1 MQSRDRVETAG
12 IDHLHL
18 NVHRIDEAIG
28 LFTRLFQCKHNVP
41 LYIDS
46 VDGMNSMNSLG
57 MDVVAP
63 ASEDSRYARMM
74 ERLGGEGISAVSFY
88 VDDLDDAT
96 RKIEATG
103 IRKVSEIGYPEIE
116 RQTQFH
122 ARDCFG
128 MSLELVYL
136 HPGATEKMAAI
147 QESQASQNDGKPH
160 IESLPGAVP
169 TGGIHHVRLR
179 VGSAEALEAAIAR
192 FESWFVCTWQRAR
205 DGRSATSSLD
215 VHLWVGDGDREGID
229 AFAMAVPELE
239 TATRR
244 ADELGLTRIETPA
257 YLAKIENAVCYAPSD
272 CFGLSL
278 VLVESEVRRKHRH
291 HAD

>member
-1 MQSRDRVETAG
+1 MAGQERVETAG

-18 NVHRIDEAIG
+18 NVYDLDKAIK
-28 LFTRLFQCKHNVP
+28 LFTGLFQCKHNIP

-46 VDGMNSMNSLG
+46 IDGMNSMNSFG
-57 MDVVAP
+57 MDVIAP
-63 ASEDSRYARMM
+63 ASEDGMYARMM
-74 ERLGGEGISAVSFY
+74 RRTGEGLSSVSFY

-122 ARDCFG
+122 AKDCFG

-136 HPGATEKMAAI
+136 YPGAKEKAAAI
-147 QESQASQNDGKPH
+147 QASQAKDNDGKPH
-160 IESLPGAVP
+160 IEAQPGAVA

-179 VGSAEALEAAIAR
+179 VPSVDDLDSAIAR
-192 FESWFVCTWQRAR
+192 FESWFECSWQRAE

-215 VHLWVGDGDREGID
+215 MHLLVSDDGTQGVD
-229 AFAMAVPELE
+229 AFAMAVPDLD
-239 TATRR
+239 AAARR
-244 ADELGLTRIETPA
+244 ADEMGFRRIEAPA
-257 YLAKIENAVCYAPSD
+257 YLRKLERTVCLEPAD

-278 VLVESEVRRKHRH
+278 IFVESRMKRVHRH
-291 HAD
+291 H